1 MPLPLPPPDLVELG
15 EYLAT
20 HIQLEI
26 EQLEIEAGLYSADDL
41 RDSPEISCLEQVAA
55 EAQRRVHGKVPPAIS
70 NILAR
75 AKAAGRV

>member
-1 MPLPLPPPDLVELG
+1 MPFPLPPPDLVELG

-26 EQLEIEAGLYSADDL
+26 EAGLYSPDDL

-55 EAQRRVHGKVPPAIS
+55 EAQRRPHGKVPPAIS

-75 AKAAGRV
+75 ARAAGRI

>member
-26 EQLEIEAGLYSADDL
+26 EAGLYSPDDL

-55 EAQRRVHGKVPPAIS
+55 EAQRGIHGKVPPAIS
-70 NILAR
+70 KILAR